1 MKYVLIID
9 AGYDMCFFNIYTNA
23 DVVTGEGRGGKGVIY
38 VWASGNGG
46 FRADNC
52 DCDGYTNSI
61 YTLSISSASQQLKSP
76 WYAEHC
82 ASTMATTYSSGA
94 IADNKIVRRLRCT
107 GPSILTKPSDVP
119 LHYTIRCDTQIF
131 KCVQVVSVV
140 QS

>member
-1 MKYVLIID
+1 VV
-9 AGYDMCFFNIYTNA
+9 A
-23 DVVTGEGRGGKGVIY
+23 DEGRGGKGVIY

-61 YTLSISSASQQLKSP
+61 FTLSISSASQQLKSP

-94 IADNKIVRRLRCT
+94 IADNKIVRHLTCCSTYFYLCLVKPGISTATEWWKPGWFPPFRCRAAVAVL
-107 GPSILTKPSDVP
+107 PLPFRRSVVVVPFCCSVVP
-119 LHYTIRCDTQIF
+119 LP
-131 KCVQVVSVV
+131 
-140 QS
+140 

>member
-1 MKYVLIID
+1 MTLRRV
-9 AGYDMCFFNIYTNA
+9 GT
-23 DVVTGEGRGGKGVIY
+23 VEGRGGKGVIY

-94 IADNKIVRRLRCT
+94 IADNKIVRSATSAPQQLEKNCPR
-107 GPSILTKPSDVP
+107 SKSDRP
-119 LHYTIRCDTQIF
+119 H
-131 KCVQVVSVV
+131 
-140 QS
+140 

>member
-1 MKYVLIID
+1 M
-9 AGYDMCFFNIYTNA
+9 
-23 DVVTGEGRGGKGVIY
+23 VTGDKGRGGKGVIY

-94 IADNKIVRRLRCT
+94 IADNKIVRRLVFIST
-107 GPSILTKPSDVP
+107 SLYK
-119 LHYTIRCDTQIF
+119 Y
-131 KCVQVVSVV
+131 
-140 QS
+140 

>member
-1 MKYVLIID
+1 
-9 AGYDMCFFNIYTNA
+9 MC
-23 DVVTGEGRGGKGVIY
+23 DEGRNGKGVIY

-61 YTLSISSASQQLKSP
+61 FTLSISSASQQLKSP

-94 IADNKIVRRLRCT
+94 IADNKIVRAAKDNNMTRFIESC
-107 GPSILTKPSDVP
+107 SQSWI
-119 LHYTIRCDTQIF
+119 
-131 KCVQVVSVV
+131 VSVLILR
-140 QS
+140 